1 VGTDL
6 FKHIKPILS
15 REVTI
20 VIFDTN
26 PTSTYRCLTLDAEE
40 YIDPFLIT

>member
-1 VGTDL
+1 MGTDL

-20 VIFDTN
+20 AIFDAN
-26 PTSTYRCLTLDAEE
+26 QTSIYRCWTLDAEE
-40 YIDPFLIT
+40 YTDPF